1 MDDELD
7 ESPQQDPQP
16 RKPAR
21 LRFQPRQIALLTG
34 IWLILVGEVTVVTVL
49 GGMLLAWLITV
60 VFPLPAIDY
69 AGRLHPWRTLV
80 LGLHLLKDLAVSS
93 VKLVGYAFG
102 RRVPHPGIVKVP
114 LASDSDLYQ
123 VNTAELVSV
132 VPGTIVVDARQRS
145 RILYLHV
152 FDMPK
157 DSTRDEV
164 VADTLALEKRVVR
177 ALGSRAEFE
186 ALDREVP
193 HDEPEF
199 REVT

>member
-1 MDDELD
+1 MTEPLTR
-7 ESPQQDPQP
+7 PL
-16 RKPAR
+16 RNR
-21 LRFQPRQIALLTG
+21 LRWQPRQVIVLALVWVVLWG
-34 IWLILVGEVTVVTVL
+34 QVNLVTVVGGVLMGILVTVL
-49 GGMLLAWLITV
+49 
-60 VFPLPAIDY
+60 FPLPSIGW
-69 AGRLHPWRTLV
+69 AGRPHPWALLV
-80 LGLHLLKDLAVSS
+80 LLGHLVKDLAVASFRLA
-93 VKLVGYAFG
+93 VFAFG
-102 RRVPHPGIVKVP
+102 RDMPSPGIVRVDLK
-114 LASDSDLYQ
+114 ADSDLYQ

>member
-1 MDDELD
+1 MTEPLTR
-7 ESPQQDPQP
+7 PP
-16 RKPAR
+16 RSR
-21 LRFQPRQIALLTG
+21 LRWQPRQVIVLALVWVVLWG
-34 IWLILVGEVTVVTVL
+34 QVNLVTVVGGVLMGILVTVL
-49 GGMLLAWLITV
+49 
-60 VFPLPAIDY
+60 FPLPSIGW
-69 AGRLHPWRTLV
+69 AGRPHPWALLV
-80 LGLHLLKDLAVSS
+80 LLGHLVKDLAVASFRLA
-93 VKLVGYAFG
+93 VFAFG
-102 RRVPHPGIVKVP
+102 RDMPSPGIVRVDLK
-114 LASDSDLYQ
+114 ADSDLYQ

>member
-1 MDDELD
+1 MTEPLTR
-7 ESPQQDPQP
+7 PP
-16 RKPAR
+16 RNR
-21 LRFQPRQIALLTG
+21 LRWQPRQVIVLALVWVVLWG
-34 IWLILVGEVTVVTVL
+34 QVNLVTVVGGVLMGILVTVL
-49 GGMLLAWLITV
+49 
-60 VFPLPAIDY
+60 FPLPSIGW
-69 AGRLHPWRTLV
+69 AGRPHPWALLV
-80 LGLHLLKDLAVSS
+80 LLGHLVKDLAVASFRLA
-93 VKLVGYAFG
+93 VFAFG
-102 RRVPHPGIVKVP
+102 RDMPSPGIVRVDLK
-114 LASDSDLYQ
+114 ADSDLYQ

-157 DSTRDEV
+157 DSTRDKV

-186 ALDREVP
+186 ALNRHVP

>member
-1 MDDELD
+1 MTEPLTR
-7 ESPQQDPQP
+7 PP
-16 RKPAR
+16 RNR
-21 LRFQPRQIALLTG
+21 LRWQPRQVIVLALVWVVLWG
-34 IWLILVGEVTVVTVL
+34 QVNLVTVVGGVLMGILVTVL
-49 GGMLLAWLITV
+49 
-60 VFPLPAIDY
+60 FPLPSIGW
-69 AGRLHPWRTLV
+69 AGRPHPWALLV
-80 LGLHLLKDLAVSS
+80 LLGHLVKDLAVASFRLA
-93 VKLVGYAFG
+93 VFAFG
-102 RRVPHPGIVKVP
+102 RDMPSPGIVRVDLK
-114 LASDSDLYQ
+114 ADSDLYQ

-132 VPGTIVVDARQRS
+132 VPGTIVVDGRQRS

>member
-1 MDDELD
+1 MTEPLTR
-7 ESPQQDPQP
+7 PP
-16 RKPAR
+16 RTR
-21 LRFQPRQIALLTG
+21 LRWQPRQVIVLALVWVVLWG
-34 IWLILVGEVTVVTVL
+34 QVNLVTVVGGVLMGILVTVL
-49 GGMLLAWLITV
+49 
-60 VFPLPAIDY
+60 FPLPSIGW
-69 AGRLHPWRTLV
+69 AGRPHPWALLV
-80 LGLHLLKDLAVSS
+80 LLGHLVKDLAVASFRLA
-93 VKLVGYAFG
+93 VFAFG
-102 RRVPHPGIVKVP
+102 RDMPSPGIVRVDLK
-114 LASDSDLYQ
+114 ADSDLYQ

>member
-1 MDDELD
+1 MTEPLTR
-7 ESPQQDPQP
+7 PP
-16 RKPAR
+16 RNR
-21 LRFQPRQIALLTG
+21 LRWQPRQVIVLALVWVVLWG
-34 IWLILVGEVTVVTVL
+34 QVNLVTVVGGVLMGILVTVL
-49 GGMLLAWLITV
+49 
-60 VFPLPAIDY
+60 FPLPSIGW
-69 AGRLHPWRTLV
+69 AGRPHPWALLV
-80 LGLHLLKDLAVSS
+80 LLGHLVKDLAVASFRLA
-93 VKLVGYAFG
+93 VFAFG
-102 RRVPHPGIVKVP
+102 RDMPSPGIVRVDLK
-114 LASDSDLYQ
+114 ADSDLYQ

-193 HDEPEF
+193 HDEPGF

>member
-1 MDDELD
+1 MTEPLTR
-7 ESPQQDPQP
+7 PP
-16 RKPAR
+16 RTR
-21 LRFQPRQIALLTG
+21 LRWPPRQVILLALVWVVLWG
-34 IWLILVGEVTVVTVL
+34 QVNLVTVVGGVLMGILVTVL
-49 GGMLLAWLITV
+49 
-60 VFPLPAIDY
+60 FPLPSIGW
-69 AGRLHPWRTLV
+69 AGRPHPWALLV
-80 LGLHLLKDLAVSS
+80 LLAHLVKDLAVASFRLA
-93 VKLVGYAFG
+93 VFAFG
-102 RRVPHPGIVKVP
+102 RDMPSPGIVRVDLK
-114 LASDSDLYQ
+114 ADSDLYQ

-152 FDMPK
+152 FDMPN
-157 DSTRDEV
+157 DTTRDKV

-186 ALDREVP
+186 ALDRVVP